1 MKHRILPGAAGLIAL
16 TATIGFM
23 DGNREMKVENF
34 SRFCIS
40 LVSIQLDN
48 TEDSMP
54 ASPQQDNKL
63 SNQAYLVELRRG
75 CATTEVKVDAFTGR
89 IIS

>member
-48 TEDSMP
+48 TADSMP
-54 ASPQQDNKL
+54 ASTQQDKKL
-63 SNQAYLVELRRG
+63 SNQAYLVELIRG